1 MIVRRRYAGLVV
13 DVSEH
18 LKATS
23 YQGPALVPASPWLG
37 SEAPPAPTVAV
48 KRHASGLALTL
59 GNAGRATHLA
69 IWARY
74 GEEWRF
80 NVVPAGRSEVVLT
93 DDNGVPARSVVVSA
107 VDRLGNESPRVS
119 AAL

>member
-1 MIVRRRYAGLVV
+1 M
-13 DVSEH
+13 S
-18 LKATS
+18 
-23 YQGPALVPASPWLG
+23 
-37 SEAPPAPTVAV
+37 V
-48 KRHASGLALTL
+48 KRHASGLAVIL
-59 GNAGRATHLA
+59 GNAARATQLA

-93 DDNGVPARSVVVSA
+93 DDNGVAARSVVVSA

-119 AAL
+119 ATL

>member
-1 MIVRRRYAGLVV
+1 VAIKRR
-13 DVSEH
+13 
-18 LKATS
+18 
-23 YQGPALVPASPWLG
+23 
-37 SEAPPAPTVAV
+37 
-48 KRHASGLALTL
+48 ASGLALTF
-59 GNAGRATHLA
+59 GNAGRAAQLA

-93 DDNGVPARSVVVSA
+93 DDNGVAATSVVVSA
-107 VDRLGNESPRVS
+107 VDRLGNESPRVA

>member
-1 MIVRRRYAGLVV
+1 
-13 DVSEH
+13 
-18 LKATS
+18 
-23 YQGPALVPASPWLG
+23 
-37 SEAPPAPTVAV
+37 V
-48 KRHASGLALTL
+48 KRHASGLAVTL
-59 GNAGRATHLA
+59 GNATRAAHLA
-69 IWARY
+69 IWVRY

-80 NVVPAGRSEVVLT
+80 NVVPAARSEVVLT